1 MGSAQSSHAKN
12 QIAPAKEQLQKLEV
26 SVNQC
31 VRGRK
36 SAHEI
41 IKQSVVV
48 IDDIEPTL
56 EVEDEELDDS
66 VVYESD
72 EELNAGLEERREI
85 LKDAQLLKLHA
96 SFHLHPEAPVTS
108 NGNACGRNYF
118 SRPSALEYDSLEEM
132 EERNMILE
140 EAALL
145 KQYATFHLHPELPV
159 KTTDANACGRNYF
172 SRPSALEYDS
182 LEEMEERNMILEE
195 AALLKQYATFHLHP
209 ELPVKTT
216 DANACGRNY
225 FTRAS
230 APEQDTC
237 EEAEERMMV
246 LAEAAEL
253 KKYAGYH
260 LHPEKPVVASGLMA
274 CGRNYF
280 TRASAP
286 EQDTFVE
293 AEERILVLQ
302 EAALLK
308 QYATFHLHPEL
319 PVKTT
324 DANACGRNYFSRPS
338 ALEYDSLEEMEERN
352 KILEEAA
359 LLEQYATFHLH
370 PELPVKTTEACGY
383 NYFFMG
389 TAPEQD
395 LLINRPDCEGV
406 NETMIGNQV
415 RRDSFEE
422 RLNILDVANA
432 PSKSTRQLGD
442 VSQCFFSHSCNEG
455 EMYDDYDDNHF
466 DHEDISHEHLRA
478 SLSKV
483 IVNNQFNPLGTFVSM
498 KDDDEGHLSRSPSS
512 IMLFGYD
519 EGAQAH

>member
-41 IKQSVVV
+41 IKQSAVV

-85 LKDAQLLKLHA
+85 LKDAQLLKQYA

-132 EERNMILE
+132 EERNKILE

-182 LEEMEERNMILEE
+182 LEEMEEHNKILEE

-209 ELPVKTT
+209 EMPVKTT

-246 LAEAAEL
+246 LAEATEL
-253 KKYAGYH
+253 KKYARYH

-286 EQDTFVE
+286 EQDTFDE
-293 AEERILVLQ
+293 AEERMLVLQ

-308 QYATFHLHPEL
+308 
-319 PVKTT
+319 
-324 DANACGRNYFSRPS
+324 
-338 ALEYDSLEEMEERN
+338 
-352 KILEEAA
+352 
-359 LLEQYATFHLH
+359 QYATFHLH

-466 DHEDISHEHLRA
+466 DHEEDISHERLRA